1 MKKKDTRLIFPFS
14 PPFLDFI
21 IICVKIEALKD
32 KRGYNAHY
40 FGLMMKKK
48 LKIFCKMVICSSNQL
63 SFEYKKYANLN
74 ELKE

>member
-1 MKKKDTRLIFPFS
+1 MKKKDTRLIFPVS

-40 FGLMMKKK
+40 FGLMMKKSLRFFAK
-48 LKIFCKMVICSSNQL
+48 WLFVVAISSVL
-63 SFEYKKYANLN
+63 SIKNMPI
-74 ELKE
+74 